1 MKKKLWLGV
10 LAGILVVIAAFLLV
24 DRMIPKEF
32 EDLCPNM
39 QKPEACRILYAAA
52 DGSNM
57 ITLAGAELEELLSVL
72 ERLDYY
78 KGGSYG
84 SVMEGNNCHLFF
96 SAQGEEQFTLHVSD
110 AGKVY
115 TQSSYY
121 DFAPGVSPT
130 TLSSYLQTLF

>member
-1 MKKKLWLGV
+1 MKKKLWIAV
-10 LAGILVVIAAFLLV
+10 LIVFLAVVAVLLLV
-24 DRMIPKEF
+24 DRMVPKEF
-32 EDLCPNM
+32 GDLCPNM

-57 ITLAGAELEELLSVL
+57 ITLTGTELEELLSVL
-72 ERLDYY
+72 EDVSYY

-84 SVMEGNNCHLFF
+84 SVMEGNICHLFF
-96 SAQGEEQFTLHVSD
+96 SAQGKEVFALHVSD

-130 TLSSYLQTLF
+130 VLSSYLQTLF